1 MLIRRIL
8 YFLFLLSAAAF
19 ALFYDS
25 WISVVLFLAI
35 LGLPLLSFLLS
46 LPFARQLTVL
56 IDAPKTV
63 PRGGKAMIR
72 VAFLSKGRPCV
83 LPGEIRVVLFDR
95 MDNQKTAKRFRTPPS
110 GEIPFSAAHCGIWQI
125 EVKRAQ
131 VSDFLG
137 LFSFF
142 SFGAAVPPPARIS
155 VMPVAAPPAAL
166 PDFTALRAVSTRP
179 KPGGGFSEIH
189 ELREYRPGDPMRTVH
204 WKVSAKTDDLIV
216 REAQEALNRRALVSY
231 AMPAGRG
238 DADRTLDALAWV
250 SSELL
255 GMEIPHTVFERGSGD
270 AVRIECAS
278 DLDALFLRLLAEP
291 LHEETK
297 EHPLPA
303 ADWHYRLEV

>member
-1 MLIRRIL
+1 MPTRRIV

-25 WISVVLFLAI
+25 WISIVLFTAV

-46 LPFARQLTVL
+46 LPFARRLAVT
-56 IDAPKTV
+56 IDAPESV
-63 PRGGKAMIR
+63 PRGEHAVIR
-72 VAFLSKGRPCV
+72 ASFLSRERMCI
-83 LPGEIRVVLFDR
+83 LPGEIRVALFDR
-95 MDNQKTAKRFRTPPS
+95 MDDAKKTMRFRTPPS
-110 GEIPFSAAHCGIWQI
+110 GEIPFTAAHCGVWQI
-125 EVKRAQ
+125 EVTRAR
-131 VSDFLG
+131 VYDFLG
-137 LFSFF
+137 LFLF
-142 SFGAAVPPPARIS
+142 SAAGATPARIA
-155 VMPVAAPPAAL
+155 VMLIAAPPEVL

-231 AMPAGRG
+231 TMSAGRD
-238 DADRTLDALAWV
+238 DADRTLDSLLWV

-255 GMEIPHTVFERGSGD
+255 RMEIPHTVFGRHNGD
-270 AVRIECAS
+270 AARIECAS

-291 LHEETK
+291 LPASNED
-297 EHPLPA
+297 HPLPA
-303 ADWHYRLEV
+303 ADWHFRLEC

>member
-1 MLIRRIL
+1 MPMRRIV

-25 WISVVLFLAI
+25 WISVVLFLAV

-46 LPFARQLTVL
+46 LPFARQLSIR
-56 IDAPKTV
+56 IDAPETA
-63 PRGGKAMIR
+63 PRGGKAVIG
-72 VAFLSKGRPCV
+72 VSFFSKDKPCI

-95 MDNQKTAKRFRTPPS
+95 MDDQKTVKRFRTPPS
-110 GEIPFSAAHCGIWQI
+110 GEIPFSAAHCGVWQI

-142 SFGAAVPPPARIS
+142 SFGAAVPPPSRIS
-155 VMPVAAPPAAL
+155 VMPVASPPDAL

-231 AMPAGRG
+231 AMPAER
-238 DADRTLDALAWV
+238 DKADRTLDHLLWV
-250 SSELL
+250 SSELI
-255 GMEIPHTVFERGSGD
+255 GMEIPHTVFGRHNGD
-270 AVRIECAS
+270 AARIECAS
-278 DLDALFLRLLAEP
+278 DLDALLLRLLAEP
-291 LHEETK
+291 LPGTAEE
-297 EHPLPA
+297 HSLPA
-303 ADWHYRLEV
+303 ADWHYRLEI